1 MTLKQC
7 AIAMRERGMATTE
20 KAICD
25 GIESGAYPFG
35 RIKSVGS
42 TGRRSV
48 EILETEFRAWLATPY
63 IARKKPENPE
73 KPDLITQYF
82 ADPINAAHFSKWCA
96 EKLKEEEMYKTG
108 RLTRPEGKVA
118 E

>member
-7 AIAMRERGMATTE
+7 AIAMRERGMSTTE

-35 RIKSVGS
+35 RIKAVGG

-48 EILETEFRAWLATPY
+48 EILEPEFRAWLEKPY
-63 IARKKPENPE
+63 IAREKPE

-96 EKLKEEEMYKTG
+96 GKLKEEDENG
-108 RLTRPEGKVA
+108 
-118 E
+118 